1 MSVTQIVTQFV
12 TQPDMQYTI
21 LRGST
26 YWFSRRVPLPAGTA
40 LTIPGHP
47 TPRRI
52 GKNGLVRFSLD
63 TGNPREAARAA
74 RAAAVAIDD
83 LLATRR
89 APPANVQTPPN
100 NASASLA
107 DVTAGGADRLQAVL
121 AEASRSPA

>member
-1 MSVTQIVTQFV
+1 MSVTQIVTQIVTQFV

-40 LTIPGHP
+40 LTIPGRP

-52 GKNGLVRFSLD
+52 GKNGLVRFSIG
-63 TGNPREAARAA
+63 TGNARKAA

-89 APPANVQTPPN
+89 APLPKPKHHPTTPAP
-100 NASASLA
+100 
-107 DVTAGGADRLQAVL
+107 R
-121 AEASRSPA
+121 